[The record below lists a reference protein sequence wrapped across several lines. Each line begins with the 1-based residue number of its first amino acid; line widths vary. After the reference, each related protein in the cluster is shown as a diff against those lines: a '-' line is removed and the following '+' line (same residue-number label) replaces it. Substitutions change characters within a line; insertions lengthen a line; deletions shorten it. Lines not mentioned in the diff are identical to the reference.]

1 MAQRFKLLVRS
12 SRLADLIGMGAIYTT
27 QRKSCRSFLEDVSLL
42 SELLTSLVA
51 NGVLGDKSDQGAMD
65 YS

>member
-1 MAQRFKLLVRS
+1 
-12 SRLADLIGMGAIYTT
+12 MGAIYTT
-27 QRKSCRSFLEDVSLL
+27 QRKLFRSFLEDVSLL

-51 NGVLGDKSDQGAMD
+51 NGVLGDKSNQGAMD